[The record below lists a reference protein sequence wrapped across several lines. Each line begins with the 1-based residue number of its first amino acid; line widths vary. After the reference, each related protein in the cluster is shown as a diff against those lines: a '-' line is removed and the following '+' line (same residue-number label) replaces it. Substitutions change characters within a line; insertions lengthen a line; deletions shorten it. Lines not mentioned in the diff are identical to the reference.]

1 MYKRQ
6 VIDEAFDGW
15 HVGKTPHG
23 YHQFFDEW
31 WERDVEAFVLRD
43 RNHPSVI
50 LWSIGNEV
58 FERAGTGDGYWVS
71 QRLAEK
77 VRSLDSTRPVLLA
90 LCTLWNG
97 LDDQDAQELQR
108 RAGEPLGQN
117 GESSYTNEIWADRT
131 ESMASPVDIVGYNY
145 MEDRYLSDHA
155 LFPSRVICGTESFPM
170 AIGRVWELVEQCP
183 YVIGDF
189 TWTSADYIGEAG
201 IGAAVYVDPSTP
213 EEELADHNSRPYPWK
228 LAYDADWDIL
238 NQPRPQLAYRKI
250 VWGGTE
256 TYLAVR
262 DPETYGKKE
271 LLSRWAWPQVW
282 NSWTYPGFEGHPIQI
297 DVYSPGD
304 RVELFLNGKSLGAE
318 PVERFTARFKTTYQP
333 GVLEA
338 VSYRNG
344 AELSRDRLETAGE
357 PARLVLR
364 PESTEA
370 RADGES
376 LLFVLVEFQ
385 DAQGRRVP
393 GVRLPLS
400 ARVEG
405 AASLL
410 SFASANPL
418 TDENYESGQAASFDG
433 RAMAILR
440 AGHTPGKAVLTL
452 SCPGMEDAKQ
462 ELFLS

>member
-1 MYKRQ
+1 MTQTATVAAVPGPGVARVTVARQ
-6 VIDEAFDGW
+6 SACCHDCASCG
-15 HVGKTPHG
+15 GCGATPG
-23 YHQFFDEW
+23 AIT
-31 WERDVEAFVLRD
+31 V
-43 RNHPSVI
+43 
-50 LWSIGNEV
+50 
-58 FERAGTGDGYWVS
+58 
-71 QRLAEK
+71 LAETD
-77 VRSLDSTRPVLLA
+77 LDLT
-90 LCTLWNG
+90 
-97 LDDQDAQELQR
+97 
-108 RAGEPLGQN
+108 
-117 GESSYTNEIWADRT
+117 
-131 ESMASPVDIVGYNY
+131 
-145 MEDRYLSDHA
+145 
-155 LFPSRVICGTESFPM
+155 
-170 AIGRVWELVEQCP
+170 
-183 YVIGDF
+183 
-189 TWTSADYIGEAG
+189 
-201 IGAAVYVDPSTP
+201 
-213 EEELADHNSRPYPWK
+213 
-228 LAYDADWDIL
+228 
-238 NQPRPQLAYRKI
+238 
-250 VWGGTE
+250 
-256 TYLAVR
+256 
-262 DPETYGKKE
+262 
-271 LLSRWAWPQVW
+271 
-282 NSWTYPGFEGHPIQI
+282 
-297 DVYSPGD
+297 PGD

-357 PARLVLR
+357 PVRLVLR

>member
-1 MYKRQ
+1 M
-6 VIDEAFDGW
+6 
-15 HVGKTPHG
+15 
-23 YHQFFDEW
+23 
-31 WERDVEAFVLRD
+31 
-43 RNHPSVI
+43 
-50 LWSIGNEV
+50 
-58 FERAGTGDGYWVS
+58 
-71 QRLAEK
+71 
-77 VRSLDSTRPVLLA
+77 
-90 LCTLWNG
+90 
-97 LDDQDAQELQR
+97 
-108 RAGEPLGQN
+108 
-117 GESSYTNEIWADRT
+117 
-131 ESMASPVDIVGYNY
+131 
-145 MEDRYLSDHA
+145 
-155 LFPSRVICGTESFPM
+155 
-170 AIGRVWELVEQCP
+170 
-183 YVIGDF
+183 
-189 TWTSADYIGEAG
+189 
-201 IGAAVYVDPSTP
+201 
-213 EEELADHNSRPYPWK
+213 
-228 LAYDADWDIL
+228 
-238 NQPRPQLAYRKI
+238 
-250 VWGGTE
+250 
-256 TYLAVR
+256 
-262 DPETYGKKE
+262 
-271 LLSRWAWPQVW
+271 
-282 NSWTYPGFEGHPIQI
+282 
-297 DVYSPGD
+297 
-304 RVELFLNGKSLGAE
+304 ELFLNGKSLGTE